1 MKIHSSHIGLTI
13 SVLVLMSQLVTNQT
27 LVLEEASFFTGDLL
41 HSHAKENTVTN
52 NVVKGFVTSI
62 NDRCWGIFLV

>member
-1 MKIHSSHIGLTI
+1 
-13 SVLVLMSQLVTNQT
+13 MSQLVTNQT